1 MATADAELEKRS
13 DMKCDVATARIVYR
27 TVGGGEVSA
36 LADRVR
42 LAGVLDAAPWRT
54 FRWYEGQRH
63 YSGQYWSATER
74 SLVIYESRMELAALL
89 LADFDTAVQ
98 RIVAQPFCMEAVISG
113 KVHRRIP
120 DFLLATD
127 DGPVVVDVIRSER
140 LAHTGVQL
148 ACSWT
153 QQVLESVGWSYR
165 IVSEQPPQPLNNV
178 RFLAGYRRDW
188 LIDAEALAELRPRA
202 TKLAGLRI
210 DEVERQID
218 AIPHSL
224 VRSALL
230 HLLWRQEFIVDLT
243 RPLSPSTVLEPA
255 R

>member
-1 MATADAELEKRS
+1 MATAEAELEGS
-13 DMKCDVATARIVYR
+13 TDMSCDVASARIAYR
-27 TVGGGEVSA
+27 TVGGDEVSA
-36 LADRVR
+36 VADRVR
-42 LAGVLDAAPWRT
+42 LAALLDAAPWRT

-98 RIVAQPFCMEAVISG
+98 RIVAQPFCMPAVISG
-113 KVHRRIP
+113 KLHRHIP

-140 LAHTGVQL
+140 LAHSGVQL

-153 QQVLESVGWSYR
+153 LQVLESIGWSYR
-165 IVSEQPPQPLNNV
+165 IVSEQLPQPLNNV

-188 LIDAEALAELRPRA
+188 LIDTEALAELRSQAP
-202 TKLAGLRI
+202 KLAGLRI
-210 DEVERQID
+210 DEAERRIA
-218 AIPHSL
+218 AIPHPL

-230 HLLWRQEFIVDLT
+230 HLLWRQEFVVDLT

>member
-1 MATADAELEKRS
+1 MATVEAELDERS
-13 DMKCDVATARIVYR
+13 LKKCDVASPRIAYR
-27 TVGGGEVSA
+27 TSGGEEVSA
-36 LADRVR
+36 VADRVR
-42 LAGVLDAAPWRT
+42 LAGLLGAAPWRT

-63 YSGQYWSATER
+63 YSGQYWSVTER
-74 SLVIYESRMELAALL
+74 DLVIYESRLELAALL
-89 LADFDTAVQ
+89 FADFDTAVQ
-98 RIVAQPFCMEAVISG
+98 RIVAQPFCMTAVISG

-140 LAHTGVQL
+140 LTHTGVQL

-153 QQVLESVGWSYR
+153 RQVLASVGWSYR
-165 IVSEQPPQPLNNV
+165 IVSESPPQLLETV

-188 LIDAEALAELRPRA
+188 LIDTRALAELRA
-202 TKLAGLRI
+202 QAQGLVGLRI
-210 DEVERQID
+210 DEAERRI
-218 AIPHSL
+218 ASAPHPL

-230 HLLWRQEFIVDLT
+230 HMLWRQELTVDLT
-243 RPLSPSTVLEPA
+243 RPLASSTVLGST